1 MEFLSGI
8 IFTAFILFIG
18 VKIKKVKIEFGDFKE
33 PRTTGGTSGGSKNPP
48 KDTQLK

>member
-8 IFTAFILFIG
+8 LFTAFILFLG

-33 PRTTGGTSGGSKNPP
+33 PRTTGGSGGGKSEPTETHQK
-48 KDTQLK
+48 